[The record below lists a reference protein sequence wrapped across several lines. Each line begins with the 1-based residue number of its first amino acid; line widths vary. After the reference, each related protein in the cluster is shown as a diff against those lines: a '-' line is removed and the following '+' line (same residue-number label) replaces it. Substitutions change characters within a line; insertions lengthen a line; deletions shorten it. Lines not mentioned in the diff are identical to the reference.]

1 MKKNKLPMFLLAL
14 GAAILVWLYDVTV
27 VNPNDTSTISGIP
40 VSFANEDVI
49 RSQDLMV
56 TGGSSDTVSLRISGR
71 RSELKKLSK
80 NNIEVT
86 VDLSQITEEGNHDL
100 PYTVQFPANVSS
112 GELSIDNRSPAT
124 VSVTVEHYIRRTIE
138 VRTVFEGDVSPG
150 AEGESLVID
159 TDTMKVTPGEV
170 TVTGPAEQVEAIDCA
185 MITIDRSGISET
197 TVAEYDYELLDAS
210 GDPVNRDELVA
221 DVEKFTI
228 NIPVLKFKEVP
239 LTVRTVDGGGATAAN
254 VSYSLS
260 ADSIKISGDPSLVDR
275 IHQIELGTLD
285 FASVIGPTTRTYSVS
300 LPEGVNNASGV
311 TEVELTAEVSGLN
324 VINLTID
331 DFTLINVPENLTAE
345 SLGESVQLTLRG
357 TPAALSNL
365 KPEDVAVTVDLSSF
379 TQAPRRSAGGP
390 HRFEHPHRHPFL
402 IRRNI
407 YAAAGPGLP
416 GLSRRRLRSLC
427 AA

>member
-239 LTVRTVDGGGATAAN
+239 LTVRTVDGGGATEAN

-285 FASVIGPTTRTYSVS
+285 FASVIGPTPRTYSVS

-379 TQAPRRSAGGP
+379 TQPGTFIVPVTVKLPDGLQVGP
-390 HRFEHPHRHPFL
+390 IGSNTL
-402 IRRNI
+402 TVT
-407 YAAAGPGLP
+407 
-416 GLSRRRLRSLC
+416 LS
-427 AA
+427 

>member
-221 DVEKFTI
+221 DEEKFTV

-239 LTVRTVDGGGATAAN
+239 LTVRTVDGGGATEAN

-285 FASVIGPTTRTYSVS
+285 FASVIGPTTRTYPVS

-379 TQAPRRSAGGP
+379 TQPGTFIVPVTVKLPDGLQVGP
-390 HRFEHPHRHPFL
+390 IGSNTL
-402 IRRNI
+402 TVT
-407 YAAAGPGLP
+407 
-416 GLSRRRLRSLC
+416 LS
-427 AA
+427 

>member
-239 LTVRTVDGGGATAAN
+239 LTVRTVDGGGATEAN

-324 VINLTID
+324 VINLTND

-379 TQAPRRSAGGP
+379 TQPGTFIVPVTVKLPDGLQVGP
-390 HRFEHPHRHPFL
+390 IGSNTL
-402 IRRNI
+402 TVT
-407 YAAAGPGLP
+407 
-416 GLSRRRLRSLC
+416 LS
-427 AA
+427 

>member
-1 MKKNKLPMFLLAL
+1 MFLLAL

-379 TQAPRRSAGGP
+379 TQPGTFIVPVTVKLPDGLQVGP
-390 HRFEHPHRHPFL
+390 IGSNTL
-402 IRRNI
+402 TVT
-407 YAAAGPGLP
+407 
-416 GLSRRRLRSLC
+416 LS
-427 AA
+427 